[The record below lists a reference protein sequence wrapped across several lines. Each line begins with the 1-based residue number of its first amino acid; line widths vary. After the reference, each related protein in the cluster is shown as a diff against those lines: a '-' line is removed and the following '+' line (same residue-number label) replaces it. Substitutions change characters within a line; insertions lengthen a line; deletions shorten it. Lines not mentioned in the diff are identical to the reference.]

1 MGSLPNLHELSKEK
15 LESPVYRAVAIG
27 GLGPMRLPAQAP
39 PLAHTHR
46 RARSS
51 GNHHNTTLW
60 DNNDAMLEH
69 MAAYSPISCRSART
83 SAALSW
89 RRRDSMNSSAGASS
103 VRRLIAAVR
112 TTPSGPRPAKKAIL
126 RHCAA
131 LLLGHATSSAA
142 ILPIIPLQAG
152 LGTFSPHIGPILLA
166 LLYVTAAITACFAP
180 ILLQRLGTNL
190 VISLNHFVTTIFV
203 GVHLYPK
210 WYVLLPSYII
220 LGACVSPSF
229 LARTSHVNISASC
242 LALVCVDP
250 EDPDETRRDCLL
262 RRLNR
267 GVKLAEDVGLA
278 IGCLIAAILVK
289 LTDSISPDVMESEIE
304 DVCGAEYCPEETYFY
319 NESLYLPTI
328 SGNTSKM
335 LISIW
340 FGLAVLGMGISCA
353 FLDSRMKE
361 PQNITDRVST
371 RNIFKSVKCAFQDP
385 KLQLAAP
392 LTLFIG
398 LEQGFIYADF
408 TEAYVACALGG
419 VGTVTVSFLSL
430 ALLQGLAGVTLSMLL
445 RHIKRYFVVV
455 VGFAFHAC
463 LLLVLV
469 VWRPAGDD
477 PALFHVISA
486 AWGVCNSI
494 WETLIYTLVLGLYP
508 NSWQGPLSTS
518 LFWRWLGLSLAL
530 ALHGLVCTRFRVLGL
545 ASMLLLSVV
554 PHVWLE
560 IRLAKREQPGEAA
573 DGGAARWPRMRLL
586 PLKEEDL
593 RGEGPTVWRSPVK
606 RLQ

>member
-560 IRLAKREQPGEAA
+560 IRLAKRGKSLA
-573 DGGAARWPRMRLL
+573 
-586 PLKEEDL
+586 PL
-593 RGEGPTVWRSPVK
+593 
-606 RLQ
+606 